1 MIQYTKF
8 FLVAM
13 AATFVS
19 ANMAE
24 AAAAAASGGVSSDK
38 DAAASRSVVSLPG
51 FSDED
56 IRRDFAELAKKP
68 STESAWLGL
77 SSAAVSE
84 RDSKAVLAGLLP
96 LDTLHFLNPEAYP
109 TDNFEAIFRQ
119 LYRLVPYLD
128 ALKAKY
134 MELSRKPSH
143 KGGGDVRPVLPS
155 GGDLSEKDKALLNR
169 NAATAARAEVEAAMT
184 ILQRECDDAK
194 LALQSTKTQT
204 ARVLAET
211 RAPLDA
217 EIDRLR
223 SVIEAMG
230 GTTRAVQSEVSALKA
245 ELALREEA
253 TRRVAAQ
260 AAKQDALSSERDEA
274 FAKALA
280 AEEAIAAEARKV
292 ATLNGL
298 LAESDA
304 AKRELSARAAALL
317 EANLGLQAHVT
328 RLSAQ
333 LATLGAEPVK

>member
-1 MIQYTKF
+1 
-8 FLVAM
+8 
-13 AATFVS
+13 
-19 ANMAE
+19 
-24 AAAAAASGGVSSDK
+24 
-38 DAAASRSVVSLPG
+38 
-51 FSDED
+51 
-56 IRRDFAELAKKP
+56 
-68 STESAWLGL
+68 
-77 SSAAVSE
+77 
-84 RDSKAVLAGLLP
+84 LLP